1 METKN
6 NIVEKKSSN
15 GDFLTGF
22 AEYCTDPIQGETGKG
37 ISYEKA
43 FRYLCEYLNIDLYS
57 FKKTDLASIKKNEND
72 LKSKSSE
79 LYSKFLEYLQKK
91 GRASYLT
98 KGHLK
103 AAFPYF
109 YEFSKKKMTEEIKEA
124 KKISKNEAIALIKNA
139 GINIAG
145 KITFSSTNSNSLVY
159 WANPN
164 TNYLDDE
171 WWIIL
176 NDCNTRTLHVFDIP
190 KGAISLNQM
199 TVRKDKPCRIDI
211 QIELNNSQFI
221 DIRSKIRFDKWLIK
235 SLKY

>member
-1 METKN
+1 MN
-6 NIVEKKSSN
+6 DSN
-15 GDFLTGF
+15 SPKGDFLTGF
-22 AEYCTDPIQGETGKG
+22 AEYCTDPIKGETGKG

-43 FRYLCEYLNIDLYS
+43 FRYLCEYLEINLYS
-57 FKKTDLASIKKNEND
+57 FTKADLALI
-72 LKSKSSE
+72 KSKEGELRSETSS
-79 LYSKFLEYLQKK
+79 LYSQFKDYLQKNRR
-91 GRASYLT
+91 GSYLT